1 MGRLRSEPHSVCGP
15 SVFLCMGGR
24 GDAAVVRKEVL
35 LTEDGRQNLEKEL
48 VELLSVR
55 RREVATRIHKASET
69 GGTVDNAEYDEAK
82 NQQAFLEGRIAN
94 LSNILSNAVVA
105 PADDGGGGVQLG
117 SKVTVT
123 SENRS
128 KRDYTLVGSAEAA
141 PLEGRISLE
150 SPVGSALMGR
160 NVGDKIEVE
169 TPAGSVK
176 LTITKIR

>member
-1 MGRLRSEPHSVCGP
+1 MWPLSLFVYWI
-15 SVFLCMGGR
+15 GGG
-24 GDAAVVRKEVL
+24 GDSAVVRKEVF
-35 LTEDGRQNLEKEL
+35 LTEDGRQDLEKEL
-48 VELLSVR
+48 AELLSVR

-69 GGTVDNAEYDEAK
+69 GGTGDNAEYDEAK

-105 PADDGGGGVQLG
+105 PADDGGGVRLG
-117 SKVTVT
+117 SKVTVS